1 MNQSQCKKRRSFSCI
16 RYDYYIIFTL
26 LAHNHTKLRPYCTN
40 AIDTPARPQAPTRR
54 DAMWADDILGLGTNN
69 PLAYQRS
76 IAAEVDAYLLDSQV
90 STSCLNFWQVSLHAH
105 HLRFNLIL
113 VIGKSTS
120 VSYHF
125 HPCNGRSSHSRLC
138 SPMREGLLFGQGDNY
153 CTT

>member
-1 MNQSQCKKRRSFSCI
+1 MT
-16 RYDYYIIFTL
+16 IIFFSLFKLTTTPSY
-26 LAHNHTKLRPYCTN
+26 NHTKLQPYRTN

-90 STSCLNFWQVSLHAH
+90 STSCLNFWQVGLRAH
-105 HLRFNLIL
+105 HLRFSLIL
-113 VIGKSTS
+113 AIGKSTS

-125 HPCNGRSSHSRLC
+125 CPCNGCSSHSRLC
-138 SPMREGLLFGQGDNY
+138 SPMREGLLFRQGDNY